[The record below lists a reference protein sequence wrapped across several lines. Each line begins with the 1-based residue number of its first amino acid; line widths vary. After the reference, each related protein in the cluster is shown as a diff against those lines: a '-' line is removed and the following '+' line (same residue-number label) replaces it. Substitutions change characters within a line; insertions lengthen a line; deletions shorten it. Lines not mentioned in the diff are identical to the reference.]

1 MPPHRED
8 AAALTQEAKDHGEPM
23 RVIFVLTYP
32 TYHAVPDVT
41 DWLRWENRDRWMP
54 GVVAAQGCDVELW
67 AVAREA
73 REETSHLAGF
83 GSYRIRLFPASGGG
97 KASRDHYSDALIDAA
112 RSAEAD
118 LFVLIGVDG
127 GVGVRLFRRYL
138 KPTGRRFAV
147 VIGGD
152 YYSALLPHADIV
164 FYESEPQRR
173 ALLDPGWRRWR
184 RAVPAE
190 RLIRLPKSIDTDRF
204 QPQQAEKSWDVIAV
218 SRLVRWKSFDEVG
231 ALSNHLRVAVV
242 GDGPQAA
249 VLKRRYPRIDWLG
262 YVPNR
267 EVPTLLARA
276 RLYFH
281 AGRREY
287 FPRAIVE
294 AMACGLPVVAFDD
307 KFGPDVVPDD
317 CGLLVDDKTYAEAIR
332 ALLADPDRLA
342 QFGRNGRAH
351 ALSHYGKR
359 STMAAAQQ
367 MLARAPTRAG
377 GDAAAPAWSVVIPYY
392 NEAAF
397 LPKTLA
403 SLIAQEYRP
412 FRLILVDNA
421 SSDGSAAICREIM
434 ADHRGIETLHLHE
447 PRPGKIHALERALT
461 HVDTP
466 FVALGDADTW
476 YPPHYLRRC
485 DALFARGPDDLVAVM
500 AMDVYGDPAGWRA
513 RLRRATYMLI
523 ARLLSKQTHTGG
535 YGQSFRTAALK
546 RVGGF
551 SERLWPYVLLDH
563 EIMQRLF
570 KIGRA
575 RYAFDLWCMPSPRR
589 ADRRSVRWNLLER
602 LLYHATAYRLKD
614 WYFYRFLAPRLARRK
629 LGHLSLR
636 EKSWQ

>member
-1 MPPHRED
+1 VVPMRPHP
-8 AAALTQEAKDHGEPM
+8 QEKKDERRFM

-54 GVVAAQGCDVELW
+54 GVVAAQGCEVELW

-73 REETSHLAGF
+73 REETSDIAGF
-83 GSYRIRLFPASGGG
+83 GSYRIRLFPVSGGG
-97 KASRDHYSDALIDAA
+97 KASRAHYSDALVDAA
-112 RSAEAD
+112 RNARAD

-127 GVGVRLFRRYL
+127 GAGLRLFRRYL
-138 KPTGRRFAV
+138 RPSGQRFAV
-147 VIGGD
+147 IIGGD
-152 YYSALLPHADIV
+152 YYSALVPHADIV
-164 FYESEPQRR
+164 LYESERQWR
-173 ALLDPGWRRWR
+173 ALLDPGWRRWC
-184 RAVPAE
+184 RAVPAS
-190 RLIRLPKSIDTDRF
+190 RLLRLPKSIDTDHF
-204 QPQQAEKSWDVIAV
+204 QPRQAEKRWDVIAV
-218 SRLVRWKSFDEVG
+218 SRLVRWKSFDEIG

-249 VLKRRYPRIDWLG
+249 ALKHRYPRIDWLG

-267 EVPTLLARA
+267 EIPALLGRA

-294 AMACGLPVVAFDD
+294 AMACGLPVVAFDG
-307 KFGPDVVPDD
+307 KFGPDVVPAD
-317 CGLLVDDKTYAEAIR
+317 CGLLVNDASYIAAIR
-332 ALLADPDRLA
+332 ALLADPVRLA
-342 QFGRNGRAH
+342 TLGRNGRAYVV
-351 ALSHYGKR
+351 SHHGKR
-359 STMAAAQQ
+359 STLPAAQQ
-367 MLARAPTRAG
+367 MLATLRTSSTT
-377 GDAAAPAWSVVIPYY
+377 WSFVIPYY

-403 SLIAQEYRP
+403 SLIAQEFRP

-421 SSDGSAAICREIM
+421 STDGSAAICRALM
-434 ADHRGIETLHLHE
+434 ADRQGIETIHLHE
-447 PRPGKIHALERALT
+447 PRPGKIHALERALA
-461 HVDTP
+461 HVGTP

-485 DALFARGPDDLVAVM
+485 DALFARGPDDRVAVM
-500 AMDVYGDPAGWRA
+500 AMDIYGDPAGWRA
-513 RLRRATYMLI
+513 KVRRAAYMLV
-523 ARLLSKQTHTGG
+523 ARLLSKQAHTGG
-535 YGQSFRTAALK
+535 YGQSFRTEALK
-546 RVGGF
+546 SVGGF

-589 ADRRSVRWNLLER
+589 ADRRSVRWNLWER

-614 WYFYRFLAPRLARRK
+614 WYFYRFLGPRLARRK

>member
-1 MPPHRED
+1 
-8 AAALTQEAKDHGEPM
+8 M
-23 RVIFVLTYP
+23 RVVFVLTYP
-32 TYHAVPDVT
+32 TYHAVPDVR

-54 GVVAAQGCDVELW
+54 GMVAGLGGEVELW
-67 AVAREA
+67 AVARAPLDEMF
-73 REETSHLAGF
+73 SLAGF

-97 KASRDHYSDALIDAA
+97 KESRSHYSDALIDAA
-112 RSAEAD
+112 QATDAD

-127 GVGVRLFRRYL
+127 GAGLRLFHRYL
-138 KPTGRRFAV
+138 KPAGRRFAV

-152 YYSALLPHADIV
+152 YYSALVPHADIV
-164 FYESEPQRR
+164 FYESEAQRR

-184 RAVPAE
+184 RAVAAE

-204 QPQQAEKSWDVIAV
+204 RPLATTEKRWDVIAV

-249 VLKRRYPRIDWLG
+249 ELKRRYPRIDWLG

-267 EVPTLLARA
+267 EVPALLSRA

-287 FPRAIVE
+287 FSRAIVE
-294 AMACGLPVVAFDD
+294 AMACGLPVAAFDD
-307 KFGPDVVPDD
+307 KFGPDVVPAE
-317 CGLLVDDKTYAEAIR
+317 CGLLVNDKTYVAAIR

-342 QFGRNGRAH
+342 LFGRNGRAR
-351 ALSHYGKR
+351 AVSHYGKR
-359 STMAAAQQ
+359 STLAVAQQ
-367 MLARAPTRAG
+367 MLARLPARSTA
-377 GDAAAPAWSVVIPYY
+377 DAAAPSWSVVIPYY

-403 SLIAQEYRP
+403 SLMAQELRP
-412 FRLILVDNA
+412 FRLVLVDNA
-421 SSDGSAAICREIM
+421 STDGSAAICREIT
-434 ADHRGIETLHLHE
+434 ADHPGIETIHLHE
-447 PRPGKIHALERALT
+447 KRPGKIHALERALA

-485 DALFARGPDDLVAVM
+485 DALFARAPEDVVAVM

-513 RLRRATYMLI
+513 KARRATYMLI
-523 ARLLSKQTHTGG
+523 ARLLSKQAHTGG
-535 YGQSFRTAALK
+535 YGQSFRTEALK

-551 SERLWPYVLLDH
+551 SERHWPYVLLDH

-570 KIGRA
+570 KIGRS
-575 RYAFDLWCMPSPRR
+575 RYDFDLWCMPSPRR
-589 ADRRSVRWNLLER
+589 ADRRSVRWNLAER
-602 LLYHATAYRLKD
+602 LLYHATSYRLKD

-629 LGHLSLR
+629 LGHLTLR
-636 EKSWQ
+636 EKPWQ